1 MEEGLSR
8 KLKQKTSPYKST
20 NETNKLINRTMEKEI
35 EKMIAK
41 ERQKLTEVLPTSK
54 EAGEIQKRIQ
64 DLTNT
69 LLWFKNE

>member
-1 MEEGLSR
+1 
-8 KLKQKTSPYKST
+8 
-20 NETNKLINRTMEKEI
+20 MEKEI